1 MATPKMAA
9 APKPVPAHNSPQD
22 WLTRV
27 ELGLDG
33 GDQVGEIQTRLRA
46 WLAEEGPGAPR
57 TLTAVAKAIG
67 LSPPVLSQ
75 FASGQYPGNNE
86 HVARRL
92 AEFFA
97 NEERRALHPPDPS
110 YRENRFTKTVWRG
123 LRHAHD
129 SQDVAVI
136 YGDPGKGK
144 TVTIRKYVLEH
155 PTAILLTA
163 NPTIRSD
170 RAVLE
175 ELCAILR
182 QRAKGDSSR
191 TFFTALVVA
200 LKGSRRLLILDEA
213 QHLTTPA
220 VNVLRALHDEAGIGL
235 VLCGNEEVW
244 QRMETKGGVVRAPFA
259 QLRDRVGYRR
269 HLKGSFV
276 RDEVRDVA
284 IQILPGLDRQGV
296 DYLHLQ
302 AERTGSLRIVQK
314 HCVWV
319 AKKVN
324 GTGRSPTLEDL
335 QQATGVVA

>member
-1 MATPKMAA
+1 MATPKAA
-9 APKPVPAHNSPQD
+9 AAD

-57 TLTAVAKAIG
+57 TLTAVAKG
-67 LSPPVLSQ
+67 TGYSPPVLSQ
-75 FASGQYPGNNE
+75 FASGQYPGSNE
-86 HVARRL
+86 AVARRV

-110 YRENRFTKTVWRG
+110 YRENRFTRVIWKG

-163 NPTIRSD
+163 NPTIQSD

-182 QRAKGDSSR
+182 QRVKGDASR
-191 TFFTALVVA
+191 DFVTALVVT

-213 QHLTTPA
+213 QHLTAAA
-220 VNVLRALHDEAGIGL
+220 VNVLRALHDETGIGL

-269 HLKGSFV
+269 YLKGAFV
-276 RDEVRDVA
+276 RDEVKDYA

-324 GTGRSPTLEDL
+324 GTGRAPTLEDL